1 MCLINYYFKFSG
13 LSTTCGT
20 PSSRGF
26 NETEIRTLVIASQLC
41 LTLYRTAPSPCFHF
55 LQVSMHNKL
64 RAAVARGDERRGSGS
79 GGGGGG
85 QPEAANM
92 MMLQWDEELAMV
104 AQRWADQCT
113 FGHDQV
119 SE

>member
-1 MCLINYYFKFSG
+1 
-13 LSTTCGT
+13 
-20 PSSRGF
+20 
-26 NETEIRTLVIASQLC
+26 
-41 LTLYRTAPSPCFHF
+41 
-55 LQVSMHNKL
+55 MHNKL
-64 RAAVARGDERRGSGS
+64 RAAVARGDERRGG

-92 MMLQWDEELAMV
+92 MSLEWDPELAMV

-119 SE
+119 